1 MRFKSIEL
9 LNWGPYQ
16 EMPAVALDTSENS
29 PITII
34 YGNNGRGKTSLF
46 NAIFYVL
53 YGEQKDKFTA
63 ARYANWFKV
72 LENKE
77 FPVKV
82 TLVYESQGKE
92 IKLTRGFD
100 AIPINLATK
109 EVTVINEYQTMV
121 IDNGP
126 PINEKNIDS
135 FIRMDLPQ
143 EVSKFFL
150 FDGEELEK
158 VLKGMSDNESTAR
171 LPIKDGIESLLG
183 IPSLKYLSTEIEKIA
198 SELERK
204 INVESKNYKDDQSNE
219 EKSRQIDSDI
229 NGILSDIS
237 EMTERRDLLIS
248 NNVVLMNQLEKFE
261 SAQKDIGT
269 LRSLE
274 SDRIRIIGEIE
285 SDENLLTGYLS
296 ETWYLPLMKL
306 TEAKNDAYIKN
317 LETSKNNQQQYY
329 SSSEKIKSLKLQIDT
344 NKCGT
349 CGSLVEVNLPQINAE
364 ISQLEALI
372 SSLGILDGQN
382 DVSNVSA
389 VWKVMDRNIK
399 TVYSTILETYKRIRK
414 SKFNLATKEAEI
426 HVIESRLKQVNQFD
440 LQEKVIIREHN
451 NETLRTLE
459 NNIQVQTERL
469 NEKRK
474 LKQQIR
480 KKIIGAEGVKP
491 IFKIKLNYLEQLQEI
506 IEKTIEDYSDSIR
519 KKVEERA
526 SEHYVS
532 LMKNDDITGL
542 EISKDYQ
549 VWIMHKKLGRKPA
562 GSFGQSLV
570 FVYALIGALIDVSGN
585 GSSWLIDTPIS
596 RLDEIRAP
604 SVWQWIAKRKRQVI
618 VLPHKNELTPDSARN
633 LLAGKI
639 GREYEIVPKSED
651 AWSEIKPLITR

>member
-1 MRFKSIEL
+1 
-9 LNWGPYQ
+9 
-16 EMPAVALDTSENS
+16 
-29 PITII
+29 
-34 YGNNGRGKTSLF
+34 
-46 NAIFYVL
+46 
-53 YGEQKDKFTA
+53 
-63 ARYANWFKV
+63 
-72 LENKE
+72 
-77 FPVKV
+77 
-82 TLVYESQGKE
+82 
-92 IKLTRGFD
+92 
-100 AIPINLATK
+100 
-109 EVTVINEYQTMV
+109 
-121 IDNGP
+121 
-126 PINEKNIDS
+126 
-135 FIRMDLPQ
+135 
-143 EVSKFFL
+143 
-150 FDGEELEK
+150 
-158 VLKGMSDNESTAR
+158 
-171 LPIKDGIESLLG
+171 
-183 IPSLKYLSTEIEKIA
+183 
-198 SELERK
+198 
-204 INVESKNYKDDQSNE
+204 
-219 EKSRQIDSDI
+219 
-229 NGILSDIS
+229 
-237 EMTERRDLLIS
+237 
-248 NNVVLMNQLEKFE
+248 
-261 SAQKDIGT
+261 
-269 LRSLE
+269 LE

-306 TEAKNDAYIKN
+306 TETKNDAYVKN

-382 DVSNVSA
+382 EVSNVSA

>member
-1 MRFKSIEL
+1 
-9 LNWGPYQ
+9 
-16 EMPAVALDTSENS
+16 
-29 PITII
+29 
-34 YGNNGRGKTSLF
+34 
-46 NAIFYVL
+46 
-53 YGEQKDKFTA
+53 
-63 ARYANWFKV
+63 
-72 LENKE
+72 
-77 FPVKV
+77 
-82 TLVYESQGKE
+82 
-92 IKLTRGFD
+92 
-100 AIPINLATK
+100 
-109 EVTVINEYQTMV
+109 
-121 IDNGP
+121 
-126 PINEKNIDS
+126 
-135 FIRMDLPQ
+135 
-143 EVSKFFL
+143 
-150 FDGEELEK
+150 
-158 VLKGMSDNESTAR
+158 
-171 LPIKDGIESLLG
+171 
-183 IPSLKYLSTEIEKIA
+183 
-198 SELERK
+198 
-204 INVESKNYKDDQSNE
+204 
-219 EKSRQIDSDI
+219 
-229 NGILSDIS
+229 
-237 EMTERRDLLIS
+237 
-248 NNVVLMNQLEKFE
+248 
-261 SAQKDIGT
+261 
-269 LRSLE
+269 
-274 SDRIRIIGEIE
+274 
-285 SDENLLTGYLS
+285 
-296 ETWYLPLMKL
+296 MKL